1 MPSRPLVAP
10 HIVWLTPLFALN
22 LAEARAA
29 DESPD
34 PALVAHYRC
43 AEGQG
48 DQLLDHS
55 GHEHHGRIVGARWEQ
70 ARGRWALR
78 FSGGDYVDFGDNR
91 ALKMTGDFTMLAWVT
106 LDAPAYPD
114 SSTNWTIF
122 DCEAYPR
129 EGTILRV
136 DGGATTVMFRSSRAG
151 ATPYQFGK
159 ATIANRGCYQ
169 IGVVRQGD
177 RARIIVDGVTDAAF
191 GCGGDPIYGSAPFR
205 ISSASQSF
213 AGLVHEA
220 RLYSRAL
227 STGEIAGDYWRE
239 AQFAG
244 KDVTR
249 KGQLQLRASVYADD
263 SQVLAE
269 VDFLGVLPLAE
280 GEQATVALVRNDGA
294 AASEQT
300 ANPIP
305 DACRGEF
312 VFDMA
317 GRPPGQYTLTAVVRG
332 RTGTTRGAARRAFTW
347 PASHTAK
354 VPSPQTLTAPPLPAL
369 RQRLHPQVAV
379 LPGGGVRVTAAGKSF
394 PVESSYSVPNGADV
408 SLAASPDIADHVAV
422 QGSRVTL
429 TNAHYRLQRDVQ
441 PQGGR
446 VLVRD
451 TFTNLTDQPVGVIF
465 SHRLAVDRAQV
476 KETYLAGW
484 TVTPPITRPLK
495 TNPTAFASLDQFG
508 IGLVA
513 LDDVLIIQSQGGCGA
528 EGLSLG
534 SCEFALGA
542 RASYTVEW
550 AVYVNDSGDYYDLV
564 NDVRIDE
571 CRNNTTVQGAWVTP
585 SQLMYKRTVE
595 HVPPQAYFDVRRP
608 AYFCIPCLSWS
619 TDDPTVSLEGIEFI
633 AYPKERAAVRRV
645 IDAVTAMRPG
655 VKTMFH
661 VAPNLYATNKPDE
674 LWPDSRLI
682 GPDGKQTVYAYNYE
696 SSSYFTKERLAE
708 NWRWWSY
715 YPAVDNAYG
724 RALLDSVDAM
734 INEMGASGVFVDGAL
749 WDYGGGYSYD
759 RFDGHTA
766 DIDPQTKTITRLKT
780 SVPLLQQHAIAA
792 WGRKVMER
800 GGVVV
805 ANNAVPTRTFA
816 GQPFIFDKEVT
827 EGPGMH
833 LLPTPCTLGNPAA
846 IQNETDVYADV
857 LAKLAWGNLYF
868 YYGEPL
874 ALRHELPPARMY
886 PITVTDVRSGCVTG
900 KERVVTA
907 RDGVYGWPGERSL
920 HLVYR
925 YDRRGRR
932 ISHDFVT
939 TIDAAGART
948 AVDLDDR
955 ELAIVI
961 KLPVTVQS
969 AAPINAVVTRC
980 DERCIEVSLHGHGA
994 ATIAGPDGKAREV
1007 QLDGEQQ
1014 LTIQPGCGG

>member
-1 MPSRPLVAP
+1 MLTSLVAL
-10 HIVWLTPLFALN
+10 LTTSARG
-22 LAEARAA
+22 ADEAR
-29 DESPD
+29 D
-34 PALVAHYRC
+34 PGLVAHYRC

-48 DQLLDHS
+48 EQLLDHS
-55 GHEHHGRIVGARWEQ
+55 GHQHHGRIVGARWEQ
-70 ARGRWALR
+70 AGTRWALR
-78 FSGGDYVDFGDNR
+78 FDGSGDYVDFGDNR
-91 ALKMTGDFTMLAWVT
+91 ALKMSGDFTLLAWVT
-106 LDAPAYPD
+106 LDAPSYPD
-114 SSTNWTIF
+114 ANTNWTIF

-136 DGGATTVMFRSSRAG
+136 DGAATTVMFRSSRAG
-151 ATPYQFGK
+151 STPYQFGK
-159 ATIANRGCYQ
+159 AKIANRGCYQ

-177 RARIIVDGVTDAAF
+177 QARIIVDGVTDTALA
-191 GCGGDPIYGSAPFR
+191 CGGDPIYGSVPFK
-205 ISSASQSF
+205 ISSTSQSF

-227 STGEIAGDYWRE
+227 SAGDIADLYWRE
-239 AQFAG
+239 AARAG

-249 KGQLQLRASVYADD
+249 RGQLRLRASVYVDD
-263 SQVLAE
+263 PQVLAE

-280 GEQATVALVRNDGA
+280 GEQAAVALLRSDGA
-294 AASEQT
+294 AGSEQ
-300 ANPIP
+300 AADPIP

-312 VFDMA
+312 AFDMT

-332 RTGTTRGAARRAFTW
+332 PTGKTRGEARRAFDW

-354 VPSPQTLTAPPLPAL
+354 APSPQTVTAPPLPAP
-369 RQRLHPQVAV
+369 RQRLQPQAAV
-379 LPGGGVRVTAAGKSF
+379 LPGGGFRVTASGQSF
-394 PVESSYSVPNGADV
+394 PVESSFSVPNGADLT
-408 SLAASPDIADHVAV
+408 LAATPAGADHVAV
-422 QGSRVTL
+422 HGSRVTL
-429 TNAHYRLQRDVQ
+429 TNAHYRLERDILTQ
-441 PQGGR
+441 SGR

-451 TFTNLTDQPVGVIF
+451 TFINLSAQPVGVIF
-465 SHRLAVDRAQV
+465 THRLLVDRARI
-476 KETYLAGW
+476 KETSLGGR
-484 TVTPPITRPLK
+484 TVSPPITRPLK
-495 TNPTAFASLDQFG
+495 TNPTAFASLDRFG

-513 LDDVLIIQSQGGCGA
+513 LDDVLIVQSQGGCAA

-534 SCEFALGA
+534 SREFALDA
-542 RASYTVEW
+542 NASYTVEW
-550 AVYVNDSGDYYDLV
+550 AVYVNGSGDYYDLV

-571 CRNNTTVQGAWVTP
+571 RRNNTTVHGTWVTP
-585 SQLMYKRTVE
+585 SQLMYKRTLDR
-595 HVPPQAYFDVRRP
+595 VPPPSYFDVRRP

-633 AYPKERAAVRRV
+633 AYPQERAAVRRV
-645 IDAVTAMRPG
+645 IDAATAIRPHL
-655 VKTMFH
+655 KTMFH

-674 LWPDSRLI
+674 IWPDSRLI
-682 GPDGKQTVYAYNYE
+682 GLDGKQTVYAYNYE
-696 SSSYFTKERLAE
+696 SSSYFSKQRLAE

-724 RALLDSVDAM
+724 QALLDSVDVM
-734 INEMGASGVFVDGAL
+734 MNEMGASGVFVDGAL

-780 SVPLLQQHAIAA
+780 AVPLLQQHAIAA
-792 WGRKVMER
+792 WGRKVMQR

-827 EGPGMH
+827 EGPEMH

-846 IQNETDVYADV
+846 IQNETDVYDDI

-874 ALRHELPPARMY
+874 DLRHELPAARMY

-900 KERVVTA
+900 NERVVTA
-907 RDGVYGWPGERSL
+907 RDGVYGWPGERCL

-932 ISHDFVT
+932 ISHNFVT
-939 TIDAAGART
+939 TTDASGART

-955 ELAIVI
+955 EMAIVV

-969 AAPINAVVTRC
+969 ATAVNAIVTRC
-980 DERCIEVSLHGHGA
+980 DERAIGVSLHGHGA
-994 ATIAGPDGKAREV
+994 ATITGPDGKVREV
-1007 QLDGEQQ
+1007 QLDGEQR
-1014 LTIQPGCGG
+1014 LTIQPGFAG